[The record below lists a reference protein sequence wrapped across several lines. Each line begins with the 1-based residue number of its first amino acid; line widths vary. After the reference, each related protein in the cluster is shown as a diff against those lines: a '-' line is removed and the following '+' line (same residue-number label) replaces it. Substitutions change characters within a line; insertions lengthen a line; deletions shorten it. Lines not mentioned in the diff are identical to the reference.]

1 MLTVLPTMR
10 PALAIPLLFALA
22 AAGSALAASPRPPRR
37 RSPAPLPAPPAV
49 EARTDAQVTVLRTP
63 GPDAVLLRGGVFT
76 MGSNEREIAHALGVC
91 RREPRRDDCSEEMF
105 AVEYAP
111 HEVDLNPFWIDRT
124 EVTVARYQQCVAA
137 GRCNVPPGGSERPAP
152 PDHPITL
159 VSWAEAATFCA
170 WAGGRLPTEAEW
182 ERAAR
187 GTSGRQYP
195 WGDVY
200 NPFLTNH
207 GRFGLY
213 ELDGADGFL
222 EAAPVGSFP
231 DGRTPEGIEDLAG
244 NVEEWVA
251 DWFEP
256 EYAKATAVNPRGPDV
271 GDERVVRGGGYGSP
285 RPFLRGASRLRAPPW
300 ARRSWI
306 GFRCARDA

>member
-1 MLTVLPTMR
+1 MLPVLPTMR
-10 PALAIPLLFALA
+10 SALALPLLLALA
-22 AAGSALAASPRPPRR
+22 AAGSALAASPPRR
-37 RSPAPLPAPPAV
+37 RPPVPLPSLPAA
-49 EARTDAQVTVLRTP
+49 EASTGEAVAVLRTP
-63 GPDAVLLRGGVFT
+63 GPDAVLIRGGVFIQ
-76 MGSNEREIAHALGVC
+76 GSDEREIAHALGVC

-111 HEVDLNPFWIDRT
+111 HEVDLNAFWIDRT
-124 EVTVARYQQCVAA
+124 EVTVARYQQCVAV
-137 GRCNVPPGGSERPAP
+137 GRCDAPPGGSEQPAP
-152 PDHPITL
+152 PDHPITM
-159 VSWAEAATFCA
+159 VSWPEARAFCA

-187 GTSGRQYP
+187 GSSGRVYP
-195 WGDVY
+195 WGNVY
-200 NPFLTNH
+200 NPFLANH

-222 EAAPVGSFP
+222 EVAPVGSFP
-231 DGRTPEGIEDLAG
+231 DGRTPDGIEDLAG

-251 DWFEP
+251 DWFAP
-256 EYAKATAVNPRGPDV
+256 EYSKASAVNPRGPDV

-285 RPFLRGASRLRAPPW
+285 RPFLRGAARLRAPPW
-300 ARRSWI
+300 ARRSWL